1 MERRSY
7 RTAVPSPLGE
17 LWLTSDGTR
26 LTQLWLGRP
35 PDLAGETDGE
45 TDGESPEV
53 APFPAAREQLRA
65 YFEGR
70 LREFEL
76 PLAPAGTPFQHRVWR
91 ALLEIP
97 YGRTV
102 TYGELAARLG
112 QPGASRA
119 VGLANGRNPIAVVIP
134 CHRVVGAGGAL
145 TGYGGG
151 IERKRWLLDLEAGRC
166 AIPGLGAPGPGQI
179 G

>member
-1 MERRSY
+1 MERRCY

-26 LTQLWLGRP
+26 LTRLWLGRSP
-35 PDLAGETDGE
+35 EPE
-45 TDGESPEV
+45 TDGESADA

-70 LREFEL
+70 LREFDL

-102 TYGELAARLG
+102 TYGALAARLG

-151 IERKRWLLDLEAGRC
+151 IERKRWLLELEAGGR
-166 AIPGLGAPGPGQI
+166 AIPGLGPGLSPPVPGQTA
-179 G
+179 